1 MEEPVAE
8 AELNGELADGDGVA
22 APPKKKTRRGSRGG
36 RGRKRPATAAATADR
51 AEANGEPETHEPAP
65 QSEPE
70 RKPEQAAKPEPVAE
84 PAGGDWGY
92 VPMSQWEDDLRPGS
106 TE

>member
-1 MEEPVAE
+1 M
-8 AELNGELADGDGVA
+8 L
-22 APPKKKTRRGSRGG
+22 TS
-36 RGRKRPATAAATADR
+36 T
-51 AEANGEPETHEPAP
+51 
-65 QSEPE
+65 SEPE
-70 RKPEQAAKPEPVAE
+70 PEPVAE